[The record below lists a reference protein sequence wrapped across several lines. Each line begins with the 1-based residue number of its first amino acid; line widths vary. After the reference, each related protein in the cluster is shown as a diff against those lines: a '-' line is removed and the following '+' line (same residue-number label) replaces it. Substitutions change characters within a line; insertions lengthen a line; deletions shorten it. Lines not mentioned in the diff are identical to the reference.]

1 MSKAESPD
9 TILHVYGQLIYN
21 KGAKSTQWGKAV
33 SISGGGNIRQ
43 PHSKNEIGPLS
54 YTMSEK

>member
-33 SISGGGNIRQ
+33 SISGGGNIR
-43 PHSKNEIGPLS
+43 
-54 YTMSEK
+54 